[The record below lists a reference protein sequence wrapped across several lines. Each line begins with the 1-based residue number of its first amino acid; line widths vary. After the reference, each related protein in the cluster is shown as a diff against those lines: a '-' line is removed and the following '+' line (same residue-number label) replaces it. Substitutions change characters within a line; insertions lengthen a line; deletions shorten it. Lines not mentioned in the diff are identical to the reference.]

1 MINTPIY
8 FMYYIYVKDRYLNL
22 DHFYDSRSA
31 SCNTGSNG
39 SEAFEAS
46 FVSLN
51 NESRIP
57 RAFLILVQDCR
68 ENADRICEVRYSF
81 S

>member
-1 MINTPIY
+1 
-8 FMYYIYVKDRYLNL
+8 MYYVYAKDRYLNL
-22 DHFYDSRSA
+22 DHFYHSRSA

-39 SEAFEAS
+39 QIEAFEAS
-46 FVSLN
+46 FVSTN

-57 RAFLILVQDCR
+57 RTFLILVQDCK
-68 ENADRICEVRYSF
+68 ENADRICEVQYSF